1 MNQIPNIMIGSFK
14 IPSQNVMNDMIS
26 SAIENNCL
34 GFDTSPSYGTEHAL
48 GVAINRALISQQK
61 RREDI
66 FVSDKIDG
74 IQMQKYKGRVRECVK
89 ESLMKVRCDYF
100 DLVLIHWPFM
110 EYLDNTWYELSNLRK
125 EGIINYIGICNVN
138 EKKLNEIF
146 SLIGENPQVI
156 QNEISPLNYD
166 YDVEIFKRKGIIVE
180 AYSPLGRMIKPIRC
194 SEILNKIAL
203 KHNKNVGQIILKW
216 HIQRG
221 IIPIF
226 TSTDNNRIKSNLQ
239 INDFKL
245 DEEDMANIRNMD
257 KKYKIFPY
265 SYGCPGY

>member
-89 ESLMKVRCDYF
+89 ESLMKVRCDCLYSF
-100 DLVLIHWPFM
+100 HHAL
-110 EYLDNTWYELSNLRK
+110 NTTLTE
-125 EGIINYIGICNVN
+125 V
-138 EKKLNEIF
+138 
-146 SLIGENPQVI
+146 V
-156 QNEISPLNYD
+156 
-166 YDVEIFKRKGIIVE
+166 
-180 AYSPLGRMIKPIRC
+180 
-194 SEILNKIAL
+194 
-203 KHNKNVGQIILKW
+203 
-216 HIQRG
+216 
-221 IIPIF
+221 
-226 TSTDNNRIKSNLQ
+226 
-239 INDFKL
+239 
-245 DEEDMANIRNMD
+245 
-257 KKYKIFPY
+257 
-265 SYGCPGY
+265 